1 MIDDFDFSQLNFTR
15 YKINLVAVSKLAF
28 GVERAEFGREKR
40 GKYKD
45 VDALNQEMISE
56 VKKWIIMS

>member
-1 MIDDFDFSQLNFTR
+1 MSEQ
-15 YKINLVAVSKLAF
+15 AF
-28 GVERAEFGREKR
+28 GVERAEFRREKR

-45 VDALNQEMISE
+45 VGALNQEIISD

>member
-15 YKINLVAVSKLAF
+15 YKINLVAMSEQAC
-28 GVERAEFGREKR
+28 GVERAEFRREKR

-45 VDALNQEMISE
+45 VGALNQEMISD